1 MRVYRTIVN
10 KEDVIHYIIKDGEF
24 FFSEAD
30 LAAKHRIYGRSDT
43 DNVEIPVGAV
53 MRFISLERV
62 KEKYPDVL
70 SLTRHCDSETI
81 LVATQARAHHGRQV
95 ISFSVDD
102 AIVEI
107 ID

>member
-70 SLTRHCDSETI
+70 SLTSYRDSEVQ
-81 LVATQARAHHGRQV
+81 LVATLAKARHGKQV

>member
-10 KEDVIHYIIKDGEF
+10 KSDVIHYVIRNGEF
-24 FFSEAD
+24 FFNEAD
-30 LAAKHRIYGRSDT
+30 LAAKHRVYGRTDT

-62 KEKYPDVL
+62 KEKYPDVTNMI
-70 SLTRHCDSETI
+70 SYRDSEVQ
-81 LVATQARAHHGRQV
+81 LVAVQTKRKHNREV

-102 AIVEI
+102 AVVEI
-107 ID
+107 VD

>member
-10 KEDVIHYIIKDGEF
+10 KSDVIHYVIRNGEF
-24 FFSEAD
+24 YFNEAD
-30 LAAKHRIYGRSDT
+30 LAAKHRVYGRSDRF
-43 DNVEIPVGAV
+43 NIEIPVGAV

-62 KEKYPDVL
+62 KEKYPEEK
-70 SLTRHCDSETI
+70 SFRYRNSEVR
-81 LVATQARAHHGRQV
+81 LVATQAKRDHNREV

-102 AIVEI
+102 AAVEI

>member
-10 KEDVIHYIIKDGEF
+10 KEDVIHYIIKNGEF
-24 FFSEAD
+24 FFNEAD

-43 DNVEIPVGAV
+43 DNVEIPVEAL

-62 KEKYPDVL
+62 KEEYPDVTNPI
-70 SLTRHCDSETI
+70 SYRDMETVC
-81 LVATQARAHHGRQV
+81 VATQAKRDHNRKV

-102 AIVEI
+102 AVVEI